1 MKIGKFSFLLIGLS
15 LLVITIS
22 ACSPSRVLVEDY
34 DQVPAGAATTEPEA
48 PEESVPE
55 PVEDQGPAPVEED
68 NGNNL
73 DDVPIM
79 DEAYQVQKGRSGKNV
94 VYQVDA
100 SIEEVVTYYQ
110 EVLPNYEWELAGPP
124 DNAVASIATMLR
136 ENAAGD
142 RLAINMQANELG
154 GFVRVNIT
162 ISRAN

>member
-15 LLVITIS
+15 LFVITIS

-48 PEESVPE
+48 PEESVLE
-55 PVEDQGPAPVEED
+55 PVEDQGPAPVVED
-68 NGNNL
+68 DGNNL

-136 ENAAGD
+136 ENAVGD

>member
-1 MKIGKFSFLLIGLS
+1 MKIGKFSFLLIALS
-15 LLVITIS
+15 LLVSTIS

-34 DQVPAGAATTEPEA
+34 DQVPAGAATTEPET

-55 PVEDQGPAPVEED
+55 SVEDQGPAPVEED
-68 NGNNL
+68 EGNNL

-79 DEAYQVQKGRSGKNV
+79 NEAYQVQKGSKTII
-94 VYQVDA
+94 YQVDGN
-100 SIEEVVTYYQ
+100 IEEVVTYYQ
-110 EVLPNYEWELAGPP
+110 DELPNYEWEMARPP
-124 DNAVASIATMLR
+124 DTAVGAIATMLR

>member
-1 MKIGKFSFLLIGLS
+1 MVLS
-15 LLVITIS
+15 LSVITIS
-22 ACSPSRVLVEDY
+22 ACSPDRVLVEDY

-68 NGNNL
+68 EGNNL

-136 ENAAGD
+136 ENADGD
-142 RLAINMQANELG
+142 RLAINLQANELG

>member
-1 MKIGKFSFLLIGLS
+1 MKIGKFSI
-15 LLVITIS
+15 LLVIISTLFIIS
-22 ACSPSRVLVEDY
+22 ACSPSRVLVEEY
-34 DQVPAGAATTEPEA
+34 DQVTPGAATTVPEV
-48 PEESVPE
+48 PEESAPE

-68 NGNNL
+68 EGNNL

-79 DEAYQVQKGRSGKNV
+79 DEAYKVQKGRSGKNV

-100 SIEEVVTYYQ
+100 SIEEVLTYYQ
-110 EVLPNYEWELAGPP
+110 EILPNYEWEIAGPP
-124 DNAVASIATMLR
+124 DNAVAAIATMLR

>member
-1 MKIGKFSFLLIGLS
+1 MKIGKFSFLLMVLS
-15 LLVITIS
+15 LSVITIS
-22 ACSPSRVLVEDY
+22 ACSPDRVLVEDY

-68 NGNNL
+68 EGNNL

-142 RLAINMQANELG
+142 RLAINLQANELG

>member
-1 MKIGKFSFLLIGLS
+1 MKIGKFSI
-15 LLVITIS
+15 LLVVISTLFIIS
-22 ACSPSRVLVEDY
+22 ACSPSRVLVEEY
-34 DQVPAGAATTEPEA
+34 DQVTPGAATTEPEA

-68 NGNNL
+68 EGNNL

-79 DEAYQVQKGRSGKNV
+79 DEAYKVQKGRSGKNV

-110 EVLPNYEWELAGPP
+110 EILPNYEWELAGPP
-124 DNAVASIATMLR
+124 DNAVAAIATMLR

-154 GFVRVNIT
+154 GFVIVNIT
-162 ISRAN
+162 LSRAN

>member
-1 MKIGKFSFLLIGLS
+1 MKIGKFSFLLIVLS
-15 LLVITIS
+15 LSVITIS

-48 PEESVPE
+48 PEESAPE

-68 NGNNL
+68 EGNNL
-73 DDVPIM
+73 EDVPIM
-79 DEAYQVQKGRSGKNV
+79 DEAYKVQKGRSGKNV

-110 EVLPNYEWELAGPP
+110 EILPNYEWELAGPP
-124 DNAVASIATMLR
+124 DNAVAAIATMLR

-154 GFVRVNIT
+154 GFVIVNIT

>member
-1 MKIGKFSFLLIGLS
+1 MKIGKFSFLLIVLS

-22 ACSPSRVLVEDY
+22 ACSPDRVLVEDY
-34 DQVPAGAATTEPEA
+34 DQVPAGAATTQPEA

-55 PVEDQGPAPVEED
+55 AVDDQEPAPVEED
-68 NGNNL
+68 EGNNL

-110 EVLPNYEWELAGPP
+110 EVLPDFEWEMAGPP

-154 GFVRVNIT
+154 GFVRINIT

>member
-1 MKIGKFSFLLIGLS
+1 MKIGKFSFLLMVLS
-15 LLVITIS
+15 LSVITIS
-22 ACSPSRVLVEDY
+22 ACSPDRVLVEDY

-68 NGNNL
+68 EGNNL

-110 EVLPNYEWELAGPP
+110 EVLPNYEWELVGPP

-136 ENAAGD
+136 ENADGD
-142 RLAINMQANELG
+142 RLAINLQANELG